1 MSMYPVLLDIAGKI
15 CVVIGG
21 GSVAERKV
29 RGLLESGASVSVV
42 SPEVTSGLA
51 GLASQGIVEWRKKK
65 YTNDD
70 LVGAVLIFAATDDR
84 EVQGLISRAAGVN
97 GQLLNVADD
106 PDSCSFHVP
115 ATMRRGD
122 LTLAVSTSGKS
133 PAVAALIR
141 QQLEEEFGPEYDT
154 LLQVMSVVRKHIFL
168 ETESLSQ
175 ADRKKIYKKILH
187 NDIIDWIRTGQGD
200 KLQDHLKDILGP
212 DTELDVNLPKL
223 DT

>member
-1 MSMYPVLLDIAGKI
+1 MYPVLLDITGKL

-29 RGLLESGASVSVV
+29 QGLLESGAIVSVV
-42 SPEVTSGLA
+42 SPEVTGEIA
-51 GLASQGIVEWRKKK
+51 GLASQGIVEWREKT
-65 YTNDD
+65 YTSDD
-70 LVGAVLIFAATDDR
+70 LDGAILVFAATDCR
-84 EVQGLISRAAGVN
+84 EVQKLISLEAEAN

-115 ATMRRGD
+115 ATLRRGD

-141 QQLEEEFGPEYDT
+141 QQLEEEFGSEYDT
-154 LLQVMSVVRKHIFL
+154 LLQIMSLVRKHIVL
-168 ETESLSQ
+168 ETESRSQ

-200 KLQDHLKDILGP
+200 KLQDHLKNILGL